1 MNASTKS
8 FDKKKKKKKGVQ
20 DFYLFIYFYLLKK
33 NNIFIASMSEI
44 EKRERNRF
52 VRKREKGED
61 VAQQLGLGK

>member
-1 MNASTKS
+1 MLLQNLLTKKEEEERS
-8 FDKKKKKKKGVQ
+8 ARF
-20 DFYLFIYFYLLKK
+20 LFIYLFLFVKK

-61 VAQQLGLGK
+61 VAQ

>member
-1 MNASTKS
+1 M
-8 FDKKKKKKKGVQ
+8 Q

-61 VAQQLGLGK
+61 VAQ